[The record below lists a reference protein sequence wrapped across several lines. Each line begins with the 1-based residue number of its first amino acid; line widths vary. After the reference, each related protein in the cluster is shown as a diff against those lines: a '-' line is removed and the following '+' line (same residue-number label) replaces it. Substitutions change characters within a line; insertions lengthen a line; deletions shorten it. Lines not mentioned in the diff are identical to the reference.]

1 MYQQML
7 YVFQSDLPLR
17 AQIRSYQE
25 EDFEELIQIQRES
38 FPPPFPSELWW
49 NEEQL
54 HNHVALFPQGAL
66 LIEVDGQVAGSI
78 TSLITH
84 FNPDHPEHTW
94 AEVTDNGYIRNHSPS
109 GDTLYVVDLCI
120 RPSFRGL
127 GLGKYLLQALYHVVV
142 QFRLQRLLGGARMPG
157 YHHHAQHMRP
167 EEYLDAVVQGKL
179 KDPVITFMM
188 RCGRVPIGVVP
199 DYLED
204 EESCN
209 YAALMAWRNPFLAQ
223 S

>member
-78 TSLITH
+78 TSLIT
-84 FNPDHPEHTW
+84 NS
-94 AEVTDNGYIRNHSPS
+94 IRITRS
-109 GDTLYVVDLCI
+109 T
-120 RPSFRGL
+120 RG
-127 GLGKYLLQALYHVVV
+127 
-142 QFRLQRLLGGARMPG
+142 QR
-157 YHHHAQHMRP
+157 
-167 EEYLDAVVQGKL
+167 
-179 KDPVITFMM
+179 
-188 RCGRVPIGVVP
+188 
-199 DYLED
+199 
-204 EESCN
+204 
-209 YAALMAWRNPFLAQ
+209 
-223 S
+223 

>member
-1 MYQQML
+1 
-7 YVFQSDLPLR
+7 
-17 AQIRSYQE
+17 
-25 EDFEELIQIQRES
+25 
-38 FPPPFPSELWW
+38 
-49 NEEQL
+49 
-54 HNHVALFPQGAL
+54 
-66 LIEVDGQVAGSI
+66 
-78 TSLITH
+78 
-84 FNPDHPEHTW
+84 
-94 AEVTDNGYIRNHSPS
+94 
-109 GDTLYVVDLCI
+109 
-120 RPSFRGL
+120 
-127 GLGKYLLQALYHVVV
+127 
-142 QFRLQRLLGGARMPG
+142 MPG

-204 EESCN
+204 EEFCN